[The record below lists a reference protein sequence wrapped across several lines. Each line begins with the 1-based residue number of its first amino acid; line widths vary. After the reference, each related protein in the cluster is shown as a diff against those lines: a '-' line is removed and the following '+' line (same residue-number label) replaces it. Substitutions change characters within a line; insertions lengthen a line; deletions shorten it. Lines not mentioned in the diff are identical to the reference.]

1 MNTLALHRSHWL
13 ATLLGMLRR
22 VGASKPRRRPS
33 KPVVRIAGLR

>member
-22 VGASKPRRRPS
+22 VTASKPRRPS